1 MNNNLSKRKGKN
13 NTKAKNGEE
22 LPEKKGEI
30 PPVGGTR
37 SRDRDAPNCRPLSI
51 ENRTT

>member
-22 LPEKKGEI
+22 LPEKKEKSLQSEERGHAT
-30 PPVGGTR
+30 GTR
-37 SRDRDAPNCRPLSI
+37 QTAAHCP
-51 ENRTT
+51 